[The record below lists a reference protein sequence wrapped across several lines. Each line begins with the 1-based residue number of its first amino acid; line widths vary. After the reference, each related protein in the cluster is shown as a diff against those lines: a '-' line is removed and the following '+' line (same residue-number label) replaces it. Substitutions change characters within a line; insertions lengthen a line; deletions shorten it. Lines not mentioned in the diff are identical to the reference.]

1 LVQSGN
7 DKTKYAF
14 GIGAYTQDGMV
25 LNSGFEKVS
34 GRLNID
40 HKITKNISMGAN
52 LSFSRAW
59 KQSTDGSFNSFVT
72 MPPLAKVYEDDGV
85 TLRKDVTLAGESHFN
100 PLWNINNAESRSQTD
115 RLLINLFAD
124 WKIAPGLSYRLNTSL
139 SERNVDSGSYLGI
152 NHTTGATT
160 QGKATLSQSDYF
172 DYLVENILNRGCF
185 VIGFSEQDYEDLFD
199 LRKAYEIQAVKWA
212 IERITDD
219 EMDRLE
225 ETFEFME
232 FYTMRG
238 DLDKMLVINA
248 GFHQVIYEASHNRM
262 LQKTLMSYQTFLKYQ
277 GLNSVYGP
285 NYLTTVLEEHR
296 AIFKAFM
303 DRDAKAGAEA
313 MERHINRAKERRCG

>member
-1 LVQSGN
+1 
-7 DKTKYAF
+7 
-14 GIGAYTQDGMV
+14 MV
-25 LNSGFEKVS
+25 RYQFTDETEVS
-34 GRLNID
+34 NAPM
-40 HKITKNISMGAN
+40 SMS
-52 LSFSRAW
+52 L
-59 KQSTDGSFNSFVT
+59 
-72 MPPLAKVYEDDGV
+72 LAKLQRDILTGKYRPGEKLTEQNLCKEYGV
-85 TLRKDVTLAGESHFN
+85 SRTPIREALRQLEECG
-100 PLWNINNAESRSQTD
+100 
-115 RLLINLFAD
+115 
-124 WKIAPGLSYRLNTSL
+124 
-139 SERNVDSGSYLGI
+139 
-152 NHTTGATT
+152 
-160 QGKATLSQSDYF
+160 
-172 DYLVENILNRGCF
+172 LVENILNRGCF
-185 VIGFSEQDYEDLFD
+185 VIGLSRQEFEDMFD

-285 NYLTTVLEEHR
+285 NYLATVLEEHR

-303 DRDAKAGAEA
+303 DQDAKAGAEA

>member
-1 LVQSGN
+1 MEHKMISIADQVFERLEMDILSGVYER
-7 DKTKYAF
+7 DEILTESRLSEQL
-14 GIGAYTQDGMV
+14 G
-25 LNSGFEKVS
+25 VS
-34 GRLNID
+34 RTPIREALRQ
-40 HKITKNISMGAN
+40 
-52 LSFSRAW
+52 LE
-59 KQSTDGSFNSFVT
+59 TDG
-72 MPPLAKVYEDDGV
+72 
-85 TLRKDVTLAGESHFN
+85 
-100 PLWNINNAESRSQTD
+100 
-115 RLLINLFAD
+115 
-124 WKIAPGLSYRLNTSL
+124 
-139 SERNVDSGSYLGI
+139 
-152 NHTTGATT
+152 
-160 QGKATLSQSDYF
+160 
-172 DYLVENILNRGCF
+172 LVENILNRGCF

-285 NYLTTVLEEHR
+285 NYLATVLEEHR